1 MSGGG
6 AWNRGW
12 FDPPVGRQSSVV
24 IVARRLAVDYGRNE
38 YRIVTTLSTR
48 SSTEVLQIDPADGG
62 LKFAQ
67 DHSFSDEVSSFF
79 SLGLT
84 SLKEKAVS
92 R

>member
-24 IVARRLAVDYGRNE
+24 IVSRRLAVDYGRNE

-48 SSTEVLQIDPADGG
+48 SSTEVLQVDPADGG
-62 LKFAQ
+62 LKLAQ
-67 DHSFSDEVSSFF
+67 DHSFSDEVSLF
-79 SLGLT
+79 LHWG
-84 SLKEKAVS
+84 
-92 R
+92 